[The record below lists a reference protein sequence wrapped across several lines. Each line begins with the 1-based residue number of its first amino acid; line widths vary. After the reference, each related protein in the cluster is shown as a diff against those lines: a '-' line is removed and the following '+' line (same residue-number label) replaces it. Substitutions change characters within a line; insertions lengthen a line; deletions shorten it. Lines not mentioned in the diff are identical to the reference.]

1 MIAVINNLRRDVVCL
16 YPNNTDISDSSLKDF
31 ISKKY
36 ELPDE
41 LTVSTDNIQSSKL
54 KTKIT
59 LDEYKMGMF
68 LGFNGCLFESESYI
82 PPEHG
87 ECFTDMKWI

>member
-54 KTKIT
+54 QTKVT
-59 LDEYKMGMF
+59 LDEYKIGMF
-68 LGFNGCLFESESYI
+68 LCFNGCLFESESYI